1 MRVRIEDV
9 AREAGVSMKT
19 VSRVVN
25 NEANVREDTRKRVQA
40 AIDQLDYRPSA
51 FARGLA
57 GHRSHLIAFLY
68 DNPSSN
74 FLMEVELGIL
84 DACES
89 HREGMMLVPLGYSGN
104 ETMAKLNA
112 TVSHLSPD
120 GFVLP
125 PPLGDDRQLLARL
138 AELGLPHACISPRHP
153 RGRIGV
159 TLDEVAAAREVV
171 AHLLALGH
179 RRIAHVLGKRGHAA
193 REWRLKGYRD
203 GLKAAGIE
211 FDPQLVIEGAFD
223 YPSGFAAARQ
233 LWALRH
239 RPSAI
244 FAANDECAAG
254 VLGFAHQQRIDVP
267 GALSICGFDDVPLAQ
282 QVYPHLTTVH
292 QPTRVMGRLA
302 SLELLKHLLNP
313 EQGTMVKVPLDL
325 VPRDS
330 TGPAP

>member
-9 AREAGVSMKT
+9 AREAGVSIKT

-25 NEANVREDTRKRVQA
+25 NEANVRDDTRKRVQA

-57 GHRSHLIAFLY
+57 GSRSHLIAFLY

-89 HREGMMLVPLGYSGN
+89 HRYGMMLAPLGYSGDDLIS
-104 ETMAKLNA
+104 KLNA
-112 TVSHLSPD
+112 AVSHLSPD

-125 PPLGDDRQLLARL
+125 PPLGDNRRVLARL
-138 AELGLPHACISPRHP
+138 TELRLPHACISPRHP

-171 AHLLALGH
+171 AHLAGLGH

-193 REWRLKGYRD
+193 REWRLRGYRE
-203 GLKAAGIE
+203 GLLAAGIE
-211 FDPQLVIEGAFD
+211 FDPQLVIEGEFD
-223 YPSGFAAARQ
+223 YASGFAAARQ
-233 LWALRH
+233 LWALRR

-244 FAANDECAAG
+244 FAGNDECAAG
-254 VLGFAHQQRIDVP
+254 VLAFAHQQRIDVP
-267 GALSICGFDDVPLAQ
+267 GSLSICGFDDVPLAQ

-292 QPTRVMGRLA
+292 QPTRDMGRLA
-302 SLELLKHLLNP
+302 SLELLRHLLDP
-313 EQGTMVKVPLDL
+313 EQGTMVKVPLTL
-325 VPRDS
+325 VARDS

>member
-9 AREAGVSMKT
+9 AREAGVSIKT

-25 NEANVREDTRKRVQA
+25 NEASVRDDTRKRVQA

-57 GHRSHLIAFLY
+57 GNRSHLIAFLY

-89 HREGMMLVPLGYSGN
+89 HRYGMMLAPLGYSGDDLI
-104 ETMAKLNA
+104 AKLNA
-112 TVSHLSPD
+112 AVSHLSPD

-125 PPLGDDRQLLARL
+125 PPLGDNRQVLARL
-138 AELGLPHACISPRHP
+138 AELRLPHACISPRHP

-159 TLDEVAAAREVV
+159 TLDEVAASRELV
-171 AHLLALGH
+171 AHLVALGH
-179 RRIAHVLGKRGHAA
+179 RRIAHVLGKRGQAA

-203 GLKAAGIE
+203 GLKAAGIA
-211 FDPQLVIEGAFD
+211 FDPQWVVEGAFD

-233 LWALRH
+233 LWALRQ

-244 FAANDECAAG
+244 FASNDESAAG
-254 VLGFAHQQRIDVP
+254 VLAFAHQQRIDVP
-267 GALSICGFDDVPLAQ
+267 GALSVCGFDDVPLAR
-282 QVYPHLTTVH
+282 QVYPNLTTVH
-292 QPTRVMGRLA
+292 QPTRIMGRLA
-302 SLELLKHLLNP
+302 SLELLNHLLDP
-313 EQGTMVKVPLDL
+313 ERGTMVKVPLTL
-325 VPRDS
+325 VPRES